1 MKLYF
6 FRTDPVQEIA
16 AEPNTL
22 AQLEDILRP
31 KAVEPRAAPELL
43 AAWSAFSLPL
53 VRDKSIHPG
62 VIHARPTP
70 APPDA
75 TNDDTPPV
83 AP

>member
-43 AAWSAFSLPL
+43 SAWSAFSLPL
-53 VRDKSIHPG
+53 VRDESIRPG
-62 VIHARPTP
+62 VIHARPTS

-75 TNDDTPPV
+75 SHETPPA

>member
-6 FRTDPVQEIA
+6 FRTDPVQQIA

-43 AAWSAFSLPL
+43 DAWSASCLPL
-53 VRDKSIHPG
+53 VRDELIPPG
-62 VIHARPTP
+62 VIHARPAP
-70 APPDA
+70 ALPHA
-75 TNDDTPPV
+75 MNDGTPPV